1 MSIQTTMKIKLA
13 DARVRFIK
21 KKIELYTPLRESEF
35 KNMNWNSIEDYI
47 EEYFYNFEI
56 IDD

>member
-21 KKIELYTPLRESEF
+21 KKIELHTPLRESEF
-35 KNMNWNSIEDYI
+35 QNMNWSSIEDYI